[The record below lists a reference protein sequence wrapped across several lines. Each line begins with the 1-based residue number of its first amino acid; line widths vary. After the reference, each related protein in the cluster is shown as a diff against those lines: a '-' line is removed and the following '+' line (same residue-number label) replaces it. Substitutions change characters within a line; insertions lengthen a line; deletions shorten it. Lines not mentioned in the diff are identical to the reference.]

1 MKILWLGHACFL
13 ITSSSGLR
21 IITDPY
27 EPNIGYAPVNES
39 ADIVTVSH
47 DHFDHNAVK
56 EVKGNPEI
64 VRKSATVKG
73 ITFKGVEL
81 FHDDARGSKRG
92 RNTVFVFN
100 VDGINICHMGD
111 LGHIPSTDQLREL
124 GDVNILLI
132 PVGGFYTI
140 DARQATQI
148 VDALKPNIV
157 IPMHYKTEK
166 IDFPISTV
174 DEFLRGKENV
184 ERLPYLEVNKDNL
197 PAPVKVVVLQ
207 YER

>member
-1 MKILWLGHACFL
+1 MRIDWLGHACFL

-27 EPNIGYAPVNES
+27 EPNIGYAPINES

-47 DHFDHNAVK
+47 DHFDHNAIK
-56 EVKGNPEI
+56 EVKGNPEV

-73 ITFKGVEL
+73 IEFKGIEL

-92 RNTVFVFN
+92 RNTAFLFTI
-100 VDGINICHMGD
+100 DGINICHMGD
-111 LGHIPSTDQLREL
+111 LGHIPSPEQLKEF
-124 GDVNILLI
+124 GEVNILLI

-140 DARQATQI
+140 DAREATQI
-148 VDALKPNIV
+148 VNSLKPNIV
-157 IPMHYKTEK
+157 IPMHFKTER
-166 IDFPISTV
+166 IDFPISGV
-174 DEFLRGKENV
+174 DEFLNGKENV
-184 ERLPYLEVNKDNL
+184 ERLPYLEITRETL
-197 PAPVKVVVLQ
+197 PAPVKVVVLD